1 MGFVWLCCGWKPRG
15 VKLGVHYIAFHT
27 NSLQTDTNPTTNC
40 YWLHYKLLLTS
51 LQTISDFIT
60 SHYWLVSNFITNY
73 KLLVTFFK
81 FRYKLLLTWLQ
92 TISDFFKFHYK
103 LLLTWLQT
111 ITDLITNYYWLV
123 SNFITY
129 KLLLTSLQIISDLF
143 QISWQIVTDFITNY
157 YWLVS
162 NFITNCYW
170 LHYKPLLTT
179 LQGVHNICK
188 QCTKLVLHML
198 FRASGWTHSLSK
210 NGDLVG
216 WVL

>member
-60 SHYWLVSNFITNY
+60 SHYWLVSNFITNCYWLDY

-81 FRYKLLLTWLQ
+81 F
-92 TISDFFKFHYK
+92 H
-103 LLLTWLQT
+103 
-111 ITDLITNYYWLV
+111 
-123 SNFITY
+123 Y